1 MNDESM
7 VAVAVVS
14 PLPLLS
20 PKLASFHV
28 AVVVVSEVFGGM
40 VDWLLLG
47 KMETEGQSGKK
58 EKKEKMKNYWPLIRK
73 IIYPID

>member
-28 AVVVVSEVFGGM
+28 AVVVVSEVFRGM
-40 VDWLLLG
+40 VD
-47 KMETEGQSGKK
+47 
-58 EKKEKMKNYWPLIRK
+58 
-73 IIYPID
+73 